1 MEQKW
6 KRRRTTKALLT
17 LMVKVYWTNHSEE
30 YKRLL
35 DGLQQ
40 LIISTETQPSESESQ
55 SSEFD
60 TCKSNICTEP
70 SELVSESVVN
80 ESNVECQPK
89 VWSDAPIIEEYESDS
104 EDEYVSI
111 PTKEHE
117 TPSFA
122 NQQVKT
128 PRENV
133 KNQSTHSQKPKVDK
147 KELGY
152 GFTVRACFVC
162 GSLNHLIRD
171 CDFHEKRMARKAEL
185 SRNSGQREIRPIWNN
200 VQRVNKQNQFV
211 PAAVLT
217 RTGKIPVNTARA
229 SSTKNV
235 STARPGFNRQTVLTS
250 TAMKVNTI
258 KPIVNRNCQ
267 YFNAGPVALSRKG
280 YIIGKGKIKTGKLD
294 FEDVCFVKELQ
305 HFNIFSVSQICDK
318 KNKVLFT
325 DSEWDSKKEG
335 ESAQDCFVLPIWT
348 SYSSTITPNLK
359 IDAKIEGPREEE
371 QVFLDELERLK
382 RQEKEAYEEAKAL
395 RKKFTQDT
403 KNLIIQA
410 GAAKASSTNIFSTVS
425 TPAKASSTN
434 LVNNVSIPVST
445 AGPHEGLSLSDPTN
459 LEQDDSEI
467 PPLEDIY
474 QNISI
479 SIPTSRIIS
488 SHPSALILR
497 DPTSAVQTRSKV
509 NHSSGAHAFVSYVQK
524 QRRNNH
530 KDFQHCLF
538 ACFLS
543 QNEPKKISEAL
554 EDESWVDAMQE
565 EIAAVKNRKF
575 GLIDFLIGRSY
586 RQEEGIDYDEVFAPV
601 ARIEAIRIF
610 LAFASYMGFIV
621 YQMDVKSAFLYGK
634 IDEEVYVSQPPGFL
648 DPKYPQKV
656 YKVVKALYGLH
667 QAPRAWYDTLSTFL
681 NPEEV
686 CFANVKTASTPIE
699 LRSLLVQDE
708 KLIVTMLE
716 QFLTGNPNRRYV
728 NFWPEDSFL
737 GECKKQTIV
746 AYFYYGAELMFHR
759 QVVVGKVVDSKSNVR
774 HGFQLH
780 EYKDQAKEKETYT
793 RSLKFYTDDNVA
805 DQRTKGLRGFKE
817 SLRRVI
823 DGTEALP
830 LPTLFIL
837 WLDTVR
843 TDSAKLV
850 PLGKVCT
857 AIETLKKN
865 TAKFWTSAKS
875 KIINNVRHITA
886 KVAGKPVSITEAS
899 IRSDLLFDDAN
910 GIDSLP
916 NQAIF
921 DAIQLMGYEGDLT
934 VLTFNKALFSPQ
946 WSELPAEAQPDPSP
960 AHTSKVPMEPQTDP
974 SPRPLPS
981 TIILDSIPDSSSG
994 NLGGHSSSDKSL
1006 LGNEGEMTL
1015 QSVYDLCLSLCAQ
1028 VSDQAKEIQHLKAQI
1043 KKLKKQAKPV
1053 IKHHKAWMHSGR
1065 KFAKGEPLVHRDTL
1079 FDEIPE
1085 DKIEYMETEDA
1096 QDVGRT
1102 RDEVNEEKENDEDVL
1117 STAQEKVSTD
1127 KEKISTDR
1135 LIVSTDGSKVSTD
1148 IQIEATTTIFGDDET
1163 IAKVLLNMSQ
1173 AKAVSREKEKG
1184 VELKDIEETDRPRP
1198 NSTRSLLTLK
1208 PLPKLTKT
1216 EKKFKQLASD
1226 EEMARKIQED
1236 WEGEE
1241 ERNKLAKEKAINEA
1255 LIRNY
1260 DDINARIEADRLL
1273 AEKLQEEEREQFT
1286 IEERAKFLH
1295 DTIVAQRK
1303 FLAQQ
1308 RSEAIR
1314 NRPPTKNQLRNQM
1327 MTDLK
1332 QSAEDERLIK
1342 KMNEKG
1348 IDSSKNEAK
1357 EESKEEESNRKRKLS
1372 TRKKMNSRKR
1382 RFIQNI
1388 SEDDSEK
1395 ENDELRL
1402 HLTIAPDEEKEVDYE
1417 ILDRKYHI
1425 KEWKTEDDLNAV
1437 YQMVKD
1443 RYQDEIPEGL
1453 DKVLWIS
1460 HAYLVEKKYPLRKK
1474 VLLQMLELKLES
1486 EEDSTMALELIRFV
1500 KKLLAEL
1507 EPEDSDG
1514 DEEDL

>member
-1 MEQKW
+1 M
-6 KRRRTTKALLT
+6 TINKA
-17 LMVKVYWTNHSEE
+17 Y
-30 YKRLL
+30 
-35 DGLQQ
+35 LQ
-40 LIISTETQPSESESQ
+40 
-55 SSEFD
+55 
-60 TCKSNICTEP
+60 
-70 SELVSESVVN
+70 
-80 ESNVECQPK
+80 
-89 VWSDAPIIEEYESDS
+89 
-104 EDEYVSI
+104 
-111 PTKEHE
+111 
-117 TPSFA
+117 
-122 NQQVKT
+122 
-128 PRENV
+128 
-133 KNQSTHSQKPKVDK
+133 
-147 KELGY
+147 
-152 GFTVRACFVC
+152 
-162 GSLNHLIRD
+162 
-171 CDFHEKRMARKAEL
+171 
-185 SRNSGQREIRPIWNN
+185 
-200 VQRVNKQNQFV
+200 
-211 PAAVLT
+211 
-217 RTGKIPVNTARA
+217 
-229 SSTKNV
+229 
-235 STARPGFNRQTVLTS
+235 
-250 TAMKVNTI
+250 
-258 KPIVNRNCQ
+258 NCQ

-410 GAAKASSTNIFSTVS
+410 GAAKTSSTNIFSTVS

-434 LVNNVSIPVST
+434 LVNTVSIPVST
-445 AGPHEGLSLSDPTN
+445 ASPHEGLSLSDPTN
-459 LEQDDSEI
+459 PEQDDSEI

-543 QNEPKKISEAL
+543 QNESKKISEAL

-586 RQEEGIDYDEVFAPV
+586 RQEEGIDYDEVFALV

-610 LAFASYMGFIV
+610 LAFALYMGFIV

-667 QAPRAWYDTLSTFL
+667 QAPRAWYATLSTFL
-681 NPEEV
+681 LKNGYRRGTIDKTLFIKKDKHDIILFKSINPEEV

-875 KIINNVRHITA
+875 KIINNLRHITA
-886 KVAGKPVSITEAS
+886 KVAGKPVSIFEAS
-899 IRSDLLFDDAN
+899 IRSDLLFDYAN

-921 DAIQLMGYEGDLT
+921 DAIQLMG
-934 VLTFNKALFSPQ
+934 
-946 WSELPAEAQPDPSP
+946 ELPAEAQPDPSP

-1028 VSDQAKEIQHLKAQI
+1028 VLDQAKEIQHLKAQI

-1260 DDINARIEADRLL
+1260 DDIKARIEANRLL
-1273 AEKLQEEEREQFT
+1273 AEKLQEEEREQFI

-1295 DTIVAQRK
+1295 DTIIAQRK

-1372 TRKKMNSRKR
+1372 TRKKMKSRKR

-1402 HLTIAPDEEKEVDYE
+1402 HLTIAPDMEKEVDYE